1 MNMRVR
7 NEKMDVKS
15 IQIDAVASSSIFLIG
30 DAEVI
35 TCSSIFDT
43 PADSFIQDP
52 QIPIVTGLKEIERNS
67 ESS

>member
-1 MNMRVR
+1 MRVR

-43 PADSFIQDP
+43 PADSFVQDP
-52 QIPIVTGLKEIERNS
+52 QIPIVTGLKGKERKS